1 MSLGGIGTGT
11 VSLGE
16 RDDLRNWEIMN
27 RSSKGFVPKQGDSWF
42 GAGPSVLLHT
52 CNKVGS
58 GQNRLR
64 ESPVGC
70 PVNNHNFP
78 RMGSVAYRTAYPLA
92 EVVFGCAP
100 SRWRLIHR
108 PSIRWYPITS
118 STVVSPMPSSAI
130 ACVTVATAR

>member
-16 RDDLRNWEIMN
+16 RDDLRDWEIMN

-58 GQNRLR
+58 GQN
-64 ESPVGC
+64 GC
-70 PVNNHNFP
+70 GKV
-78 RMGSVAYRTAYPLA
+78 
-92 EVVFGCAP
+92 
-100 SRWRLIHR
+100 RWAVR
-108 PSIRWYPITS
+108 
-118 STVVSPMPSSAI
+118 
-130 ACVTVATAR
+130 